1 MIPSIPHKFTKDNSF
16 FLCHRCFYI
25 SHLKNDME
33 KHYDRKKPCSLR
45 HDIDSSITFTEHR
58 KLSMS
63 KRYFFDK
70 HLPDVIP
77 QSTYI
82 KLITDYHQNLN
93 YIDIVVED
101 ASKASTVVTGN
112 RNNNDNDDDDDDDD
126 DDEFVNSV
134 GSLREHRVAAQVVI
148 LTATTTTPCDIKS
161 NNKQIKEK
169 SLPESSNTQSKP
181 IYQCY
186 DCKKVFKKKDSYIHH
201 VTNGSALCNKT
212 QIFNMALKKHQENT
226 LQIPS

>member
-45 HDIDSSITFTEHR
+45 HDIDSSITLTEHR

-70 HLPDVIP
+70 PLPDMIP
-77 QSTYI
+77 PSTYI
-82 KLITDYHQNLN
+82 KLITEFHQNLN
-93 YIDIVVED
+93 YIDMTPDVL
-101 ASKASTVVTGN
+101 KASTVITDN
-112 RNNNDNDDDDDDDD
+112 SNNGNDDNDD
-126 DDEFVNSV
+126 DDEFV
-134 GSLREHRVAAQVVI
+134 I
-148 LTATTTTPCDIKS
+148 LTATTATPYDIKS
-161 NNKQIKEK
+161 NNKPIKEE
-169 SLPESSNTQSKP
+169 SLPEPSNTQSKP

-212 QIFNMALKKHQENT
+212 QIFNMALKKHQKNT
-226 LQIPS
+226 IHVPP